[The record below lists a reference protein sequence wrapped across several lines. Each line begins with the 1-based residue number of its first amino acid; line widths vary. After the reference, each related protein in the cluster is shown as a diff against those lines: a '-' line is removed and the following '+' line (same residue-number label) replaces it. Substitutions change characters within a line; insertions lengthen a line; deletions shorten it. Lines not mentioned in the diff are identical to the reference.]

1 MKIQKGIFTLLGF
14 ILLLLGMLSL
24 ILSMLGL
31 QLTIMQWPDAINGK
45 GLGTVIRII
54 FIIAG
59 LIVMYLDQTDFDG
72 LD

>member
-1 MKIQKGIFTLLGF
+1 
-14 ILLLLGMLSL
+14 
-24 ILSMLGL
+24 MLGL